1 VIFRRSFVT
10 AVFAT
15 AVVLFAA
22 AAMASVVEERFDSGK
37 IKSRYITNEK
47 GVRAGAFTVYYEN
60 GRVDES
66 GFYRDG
72 ELAGE
77 WQKNYESG
85 KPQERA
91 NYKAGKL
98 DGPRSE
104 FDEKGNLVRSSN
116 YRDGKLNGIYQELKN
131 GSPVVDQVFID
142 GKLIYPRSPDQIRK
156 ALSDI
161 KRDTVVTTRPTET
174 VPKHVGVNESQ
185 PDREGAVRALQA
197 YRYLCFLPYQN
208 LALDPMDDAHTEA
221 ATVLLQKIGHLEHT
235 PKNPGMPDADYQFA
249 YKGTSTSNLY
259 SGGGGSTAS
268 VGAYMHEDGVLGHRR
283 WCLNPPM
290 GKTGFSYS
298 KNYSAMWAMDGS
310 NHQVPDYD
318 FVAFPAPGY
327 FPSTH
332 FNAGDTWS
340 VSFNPE
346 KFDVPDKADIT
357 VIVTPARA
365 SIADARID
373 KTGQELMLSRFDV
386 DHAGYGINNCVMFKP
401 KGITTRDGSV
411 YLVEIKGIKPRG
423 GDAAADVQ
431 YLVEFFK
438 P

>member
-1 VIFRRSFVT
+1 VIGRRSVVT
-10 AVFAT
+10 AIFST
-15 AVVLFAA
+15 GIILFAA
-22 AAMASVVEERFDSGK
+22 VTMASEVEEKFDTGK
-37 IKSRYITNEK
+37 IKSRYTVNDK
-47 GVRAGAFTVYYEN
+47 GIRSGAFMVYYEN
-60 GRVDES
+60 GKVEES
-66 GFYRDG
+66 GTYREG
-72 ELAGE
+72 ELVGE

-85 KPQERA
+85 KTQERA
-91 NYKAGKL
+91 IYKAGKL

-104 FDEKGNLVRSSN
+104 FDEKGNLIRSSN
-116 YRDGKLNGIYQELKN
+116 FRDGKLNGIYQELKN
-131 GSPVVDQVFID
+131 GSAAIDEVFID
-142 GKLIYPRSPDQIRK
+142 GKLIYPRSPDQIRRTL
-156 ALSDI
+156 ADI

-185 PDREGAVRALQA
+185 QDREGAIRALQA
-197 YRYLCFLPYQN
+197 YRYLCFLPYQD
-208 LALDPMDDAHTEA
+208 LMLDPMDDAHTEA
-221 ATVLLQKIGHLEHT
+221 ATALLQKLGHLEHT
-235 PKNPGMPDADYQFA
+235 PKNPGMPDADYQFG

-268 VGAYMHEDGVLGHRR
+268 VGAYIHEGGVLGHRR

-327 FPSTH
+327 FPSSH

-346 KFDVPDKADIT
+346 KFEVPDKAEIT
-357 VIVTPARA
+357 VIVTPAKA
-365 SIADARID
+365 SIADAKIE
-373 KTGQELMLSRFDV
+373 KVGQELMLARFDV
-386 DHAGYGINNCVMFKP
+386 DHAGYGINNCVIFKP
-401 KGITTRDGSV
+401 KGVSTGPESS
-411 YLVEIKGIKPRG
+411 YLVEIKGIKARNG
-423 GDAAADVQ
+423 ESADIQ